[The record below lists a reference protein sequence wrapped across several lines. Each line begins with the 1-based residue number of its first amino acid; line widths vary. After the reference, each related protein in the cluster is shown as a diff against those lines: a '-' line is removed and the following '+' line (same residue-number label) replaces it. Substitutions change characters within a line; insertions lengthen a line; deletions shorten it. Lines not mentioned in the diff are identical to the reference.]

1 MSRAFYLALGKR
13 KHSTTSIFAK
23 SGTLGIKR
31 LSAHKFLSNVQ
42 LSTKLGTRQS
52 AVIYQRPLTS
62 VTYAECLSQTLGK
75 GSIFAECHRQILIKE
90 FVCRR
95 SSLDTRQSSF
105 AFFPKL
111 FCCVHIVYGPT
122 CSIWHN
128 YDVFAIPIIF
138 SSFDWFFRLIQIW
151 TANHPKMANNKC
163 KMILM
168 LLRTSYNLI

>member
-13 KHSTTSIFAK
+13 KHSTTSIFAE

-31 LSAHKFLSNVQ
+31 LLAHKFLSNVQ

-75 GSIFAECHRQILIKE
+75 GSIFAECHRQTLIKE

-95 SSLDTRQSSF
+95 SFLDTRQSSF
-105 AFFPKL
+105 AFFPQTFL
-111 FCCVHIVYGPT
+111 L
-122 CSIWHN
+122 CSYSLWTYMFN
-128 YDVFAIPIIF
+128 
-138 SSFDWFFRLIQIW
+138 FDTIMMCLLYLLYLVPLIEFFRLIQI
-151 TANHPKMANNKC
+151 
-163 KMILM
+163 
-168 LLRTSYNLI
+168 